1 MVKQYWLNLRYIT
14 TKGQFSSFNK
24 EHFSL
29 NHVLCLI
36 SICFALK
43 NLLNIQIPLGIFWNS
58 LKQIILAAIEN
69 PIVRLDQN
77 YMLLLSLLY
86 VTSNSY
92 AIRYLQL
99 HKIKN
104 LLKILASFHTR
115 KEYDCTRKAL
125 LLLGNDD
132 IQHIK
137 RNTMCF
143 TIIITQL
150 PPTDMFST
158 FVCKYFVL
166 YFVFFVL

>member
-1 MVKQYWLNLRYIT
+1 MYLGSYIVFCSMHTKNYIKCKPVFKRGHDMVKQYWLNLRYIT

-77 YMLLLSLLY
+77 YILLRSKAL
-86 VTSNSY
+86 NSY

-99 HKIKN
+99 HEIKN
-104 LLKILASFHTR
+104 LLKILA
-115 KEYDCTRKAL
+115 K
-125 LLLGNDD
+125 
-132 IQHIK
+132 
-137 RNTMCF
+137 
-143 TIIITQL
+143 
-150 PPTDMFST
+150 FSHP
-158 FVCKYFVL
+158 KGI
-166 YFVFFVL
+166 

>member
-1 MVKQYWLNLRYIT
+1 MYLGSYIVFCSMHTKNYIKCKPVFKRGHDMVKQYWLNLRYIT

-86 VTSNSY
+86 VTSCWQL
-92 AIRYLQL
+92 IRHRIYTQFGICNC
-99 HKIKN
+99 IK
-104 LLKILASFHTR
+104 
-115 KEYDCTRKAL
+115 
-125 LLLGNDD
+125 
-132 IQHIK
+132 
-137 RNTMCF
+137 
-143 TIIITQL
+143 
-150 PPTDMFST
+150 
-158 FVCKYFVL
+158 
-166 YFVFFVL
+166 

>member
-1 MVKQYWLNLRYIT
+1 MYLGSYIVFCSMHTKNYIKCKPVFKRGHDMVKQYWLNLRYIT

-58 LKQIILAAIEN
+58 LKQIILATIEN

-86 VTSNSY
+86 VTSNKAQNSY

-104 LLKILASFHTR
+104 LLKNLA
-115 KEYDCTRKAL
+115 K
-125 LLLGNDD
+125 
-132 IQHIK
+132 
-137 RNTMCF
+137 
-143 TIIITQL
+143 
-150 PPTDMFST
+150 FSHP
-158 FVCKYFVL
+158 KGI
-166 YFVFFVL
+166 